1 MRTMRLTCRWF
12 WVDTR
17 LARINGRWIAS
28 SDAPSG
34 PTLGLGDTPLEALAA
49 ALEPFDGV
57 RDELLE
63 TAPEELFEQY
73 WEPKAG

>member
-1 MRTMRLTCRWF
+1 MRTLRLTCRFF

-34 PTLGLGDTPLEALAA
+34 PTLGLGTTALEALSE

-63 TAPEELFEQY
+63 TAPEEIFGQY
-73 WEPKAG
+73 